1 MRALKIL
8 VGVMGA
14 MILAGVAVLAA
25 TVVGRVSKSTPPPQ
39 AFMASAIDIP
49 AGAKVESM
57 STGTDRVVLDLVLS
71 DGSRELLI
79 VDLASGRKLG
89 TVPLRPAQ

>member
-14 MILAGVAVLAA
+14 MILAGVAVLGA
-25 TVVGRVSKSTPPPQ
+25 TVAGRYTKSTPSAQTFAAP
-39 AFMASAIDIP
+39 AIDIP
-49 AGAKVESM
+49 SGARVESM
-57 STGTDRVVLDLVLS
+57 STGVDRIVLDLLLS
-71 DGSRELLI
+71 DGSRQLLI

-89 TVPLRPAQ
+89 TVPLRPAP

>member
-14 MILAGVAVLAA
+14 MILAGVAVLGA
-25 TVVGRVSKSTPPPQ
+25 TVAGRLGKSTPPAE
-39 AFMASAIDIP
+39 AFTAPAIDIP
-49 AGAKVESM
+49 AGARVESM
-57 STGTDRVVLDLVLS
+57 STGADRVVLDLVLS
-71 DGSRELLI
+71 DGSRRLLI

-89 TVPLRPAQ
+89 AVPLRPSP

>member
-14 MILAGVAVLAA
+14 MILAGVAVLGA
-25 TVVGRVSKSTPPPQ
+25 TVAGRMTRSTPPAQ
-39 AFMASAIDIP
+39 AFTAPAIDIP
-49 AGAKVESM
+49 AGARVESM
-57 STGTDRVVLDLVLS
+57 STGADRIVLDLVLS
-71 DGSRELLI
+71 DGSRQLLI

-89 TVPLRPAQ
+89 SVPLRPTP